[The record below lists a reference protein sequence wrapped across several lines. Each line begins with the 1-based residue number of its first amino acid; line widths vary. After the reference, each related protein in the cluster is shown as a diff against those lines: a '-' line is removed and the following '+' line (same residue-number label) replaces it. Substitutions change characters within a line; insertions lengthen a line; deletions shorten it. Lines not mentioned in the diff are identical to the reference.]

1 MVGGGNGT
9 VFDGPAWEGPGQKSP
24 AGKLGVGVIGCGY
37 WGPNLVRNLVE
48 NRYCGSLA
56 VCDLKP
62 ERLERLRQRYP
73 HIRTTQSA
81 RDIFDAPDIQAV
93 VIATPLSTHF
103 PLAEA
108 ALRAGKHT
116 FVEKPF
122 TATAAQA
129 RRLIELAEAGRRVV
143 MVGHTFT
150 YAPAVRRIS
159 ELIRAGELGTVYYI
173 SSTRV
178 NLGLHQKDVSVIWD
192 LAPHDLSMLFTW
204 LGEPPLQVSAVG
216 RDYVQPGIPDV
227 AFIDMVFGS
236 GAIAHVQ
243 VSWLA
248 PSKLRNT
255 TIVGS
260 RRMIVYD
267 DTENIEKVKIFD
279 KGVSY
284 RDPQT
289 FGEFQLSYRSGDIIS
304 PSLDSTEPLQAEI
317 DDFLGS
323 IVQGR
328 RPQSDGEAGLHVVRV
343 LEAAER
349 SLQNG
354 GVLEYLE
361 WDPALVGGA
370 WKAPA

>member
-1 MVGGGNGT
+1 MSSNGNHP
-9 VFDGPAWEGPGQKSP
+9 GPA
-24 AGKLGVGVIGCGY
+24 LGVGVVGCGY

-48 NRYCGSLA
+48 NRRCRTLT
-56 VCDLKP
+56 VCDLKA
-62 ERLERLRQRYP
+62 ERLQNLKQRYP
-73 HIRTTQSA
+73 HVATTASY
-81 RDIFDAPDIQAV
+81 RDMLDSPDVDAV
-93 VIATPLSTHF
+93 VIATPLSTHY

-108 ALRAGKHT
+108 ALLAGKHA

-122 TATAAQA
+122 TATSAQA
-129 RRLIELAEAGRRVV
+129 RRLIELASASKLAL

-150 YAPAVRRIS
+150 YAPAVRHIGDM
-159 ELIRAGELGTVYYI
+159 IKAGELGTVYYI

-192 LAPHDLSMLFTW
+192 LAPHDLSMLFAW

-227 AFIDMVFGS
+227 AFIDLVFGS

-260 RRMIVYD
+260 RRMVVYD
-267 DTENIEKVKIFD
+267 DTENIEKVKVFD

-304 PSLDSTEPLQAEI
+304 PSIDTYEPLQAEI
-317 DDFLGS
+317 DDFLS
-323 IVQGR
+323 SAAQGT
-328 RPQSDGEAGLHVVRV
+328 RPQSDGESGLHVVRV

-349 SLQNG
+349 SLKNG
-354 GVLEYLE
+354 GHLEHLD
-361 WDPALVGGA
+361 WDSELVGLA
-370 WKAPA
+370 AKDTE

>member
-1 MVGGGNGT
+1 MDGSNGKNG
-9 VFDGPAWEGPGQKSP
+9 DDPGRRI
-24 AGKLGVGVIGCGY
+24 GVGIVGCGY

-48 NRYCGSLA
+48 IRRSGPLTI
-56 VCDLKP
+56 CDLKP
-62 ERLERLRQRYP
+62 ERLVKLKQRYSN
-73 HIRTTQSA
+73 IATTTSY
-81 RDIFDAPDIQAV
+81 RDLLNSPQVEAV
-93 VIATPLSTHF
+93 VVATPLSTHY

-108 ALRAGKHT
+108 ALLAGKHT

-129 RRLIELAEAGRRVV
+129 RRLIELARERHLVL

-150 YAPAVRRIS
+150 YAPAVRKIS

-204 LGEPPLQVSAVG
+204 LGEAPIQVSAVG

-227 AFIDMVFGS
+227 AFVDLVFGS

-267 DTENIEKVKIFD
+267 DTENFEKVKIFD
-279 KGVSY
+279 KGVAY
-284 RDPQT
+284 RDPQS

-304 PSLDSTEPLQAEI
+304 PALDTFEPLQAEME
-317 DDFLGS
+317 DFLDS
-323 IVQGR
+323 IALGR
-328 RPQSDGEAGLHVVRV
+328 RPQSDGEAGLNVVRV
-343 LEAAER
+343 LEAAEQSIR
-349 SLQNG
+349 NG
-354 GVLEYLE
+354 GQLVYLE
-361 WDPALVGGA
+361 WDPELIGTAGKDDV
-370 WKAPA
+370 